1 MPVVIGM
8 ACSHSPVLYRP
19 RKDWPEIYQKLVGDV
34 AQPNRAETETV
45 ETLDDYEK
53 RINSGFEVLS
63 KVLAD
68 SKPDTVV
75 VLGSDKHRVFNETQI
90 PQISVFV
97 GDEIWGT
104 SHYSEVGESPNN
116 GELITLK
123 CDSTIG
129 AWIADE
135 LAEEGFDI
143 NENRFFKP
151 MGAPED
157 GLGQAFT
164 DPIRRVVDPSLPVV
178 PVFINAHYQPAISGH
193 RMPILGATLAKIL
206 DEREERIA
214 IIASG
219 GLSGDPQGYL
229 AGWVDERLDDWVLS
243 RLKRGRSEQ
252 LKSIWDLDSNVV
264 RGSTAEIR
272 QWIALGSAMESLGS
286 KANVVD
292 YIRFHHATVGTA
304 FAYWKPRD

>member
-19 RKDWPEIYQKLVGDV
+19 RSSWSGIYQTMVGDV
-34 AQPNRAETETV
+34 AQPNRAETETP
-45 ETLDDYEK
+45 ETLEDYEK
-53 RINSGFEVLS
+53 RIDSSFEIL
-63 KVLAD
+63 KKELQA
-68 SKPDTVV
+68 SKPDVVV
-75 VLGSDKHRVFNETQI
+75 VLGSDKQRVFNETQI
-90 PQISVFV
+90 PQISVYV

-104 SHYSEVGESPNN
+104 THYSELGEGPSD
-116 GELITLK
+116 GEMVQLK
-123 CDSTIG
+123 CAADVG

-157 GLGQAFT
+157 GLGQSFI
-164 DPIRRVVDPSLPVV
+164 DPVQRIVNSELPIV
-178 PVFINAHYQPAISGH
+178 PIFINAHNQPAISGH
-193 RMPILGATLAKIL
+193 RMPIFGATLASLL

-214 IIASG
+214 ILVSG
-219 GLSGDPQGYL
+219 GLSGDPHGYL

-252 LKSIWDLDSNVV
+252 LKTIWDLDSNVV
-264 RGSTAEIR
+264 RGATAEIR
-272 QWIALGSAMESLGS
+272 QWIALGSAMESLGA
-286 KANVVD
+286 KANIID